1 MTWDDLI
8 KKLESGDHHY
18 DPKRLELSPLGL
30 AMFADRARDFRK
42 KNGLFTARHRT
53 CDTVAGTA
61 ISFRMGAGFPG
72 AVNRSHP
79 ASIEPV
85 LIDAS
90 APPTLYGQAV
100 LIDATTQG
108 VRPFAVGDQAL
119 TDAYGVTVRP
129 FPLQANTATPTL
141 YSGTPPVTGLM
152 DVLKFGYIMIG
163 FNKSGS
169 APVKNGQ
176 AYIWTAATSGTHIQ
190 GGWETG
196 APSGNGCL
204 IGSPNRTYYQGGW
217 DANDIG
223 ELAFHA

>member
-8 KKLESGDHHY
+8 AKLESGDHHY
-18 DPKRLELSPLGL
+18 DPKALELSPLGL
-30 AMFADRARDFRK
+30 GLFADRARDHRRK
-42 KNGLFTARHRT
+42 HGLLLGRARTR
-53 CDTVAGTA
+53 DTVTGTA
-61 ISFRMGAGFPG
+61 INFRMGAGFPG

-100 LIDATTQG
+100 DLDATTQG
-108 VRPFAVGDQAL
+108 VRPLAAGDQAT
-119 TDAYGVTVRP
+119 TDCYGITVRP

-141 YSGTPPVTGLM
+141 NSGTPPIAGLM
-152 DVLKFGYIMIG
+152 DVLKNGYIMVG

-176 AYIWTAATSGTHIQ
+176 VYVWTAATSGAHLQ

-196 APSGNGCL
+196 APAGNGCL

-223 ELAFHA
+223 ELVFHV